1 MFDGYRAFVNNNV
14 NKKIFIL
21 NKTILNILSN
31 SISHKTLTTDDKDPL
46 GLQKKNLRLEKNNV
60 YKGYQNCKNKNKI
73 KYLRRLK
80 LLQKLLTKLK
90 FSNQIIIPE

>member
-31 SISHKTLTTDDKDPL
+31 SISHEVLSLDDKDTPW
-46 GLQKKNLRLEKNNV
+46 
-60 YKGYQNCKNKNKI
+60 
-73 KYLRRLK
+73 
-80 LLQKLLTKLK
+80 LTKK
-90 FSNQIIIPE
+90 ISH